1 MFGWLKKRNDA
12 AAQETPPEAAP
23 SENPAPAPSRFT
35 VAVQGPAGEREEEI
49 DLVQILS
56 QVFKSLGRDHTV
68 RDENIVDS
76 QSGLEF
82 RPGLADFQ
90 PRDDLSMQTCTI
102 IAIRH
107 AQKIADSIFEYQHSL
122 G

>member
-1 MFGWLKKRNDA
+1 MFGWLKKRNA
-12 AAQETPPEAAP
+12 AAEEPPPQAAP
-23 SENPAPAPSRFT
+23 AENPQPPSRFT

-56 QVFKSLGRDHTV
+56 QVFTSLGRDHAV
-68 RDENIVDS
+68 QDENIVDS
-76 QSGLEF
+76 ESGLEF
-82 RPGLADFQ
+82 QPGLVEFQ

-102 IAIRH
+102 ISIRH
-107 AQKIADSIFEYQHSL
+107 VQKIPKSVFEYQHSL